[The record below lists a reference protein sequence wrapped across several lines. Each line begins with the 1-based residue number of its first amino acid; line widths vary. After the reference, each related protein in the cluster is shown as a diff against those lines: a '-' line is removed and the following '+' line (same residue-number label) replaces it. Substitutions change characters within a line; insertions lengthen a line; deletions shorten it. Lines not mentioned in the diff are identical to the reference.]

1 MENLTKLEQ
10 LTKALTDKGIRFE
23 VNQYGRF
30 DDKTQIG
37 INTNDCIWV
46 WFDYI
51 PTIDYFFFNQQYS
64 QRTGSVTK
72 SVRKGLLVQRALNK
86 KLKQQIF

>member
-10 LTKALTDKGIRFE
+10 LTKALTDKGLRFE
-23 VNQYGRF
+23 INQYGRF
-30 DDKTQIG
+30 EGNTQIG
-37 INTNDCIWV
+37 ISTKDCIWV

-51 PTIDYFFFNQQYS
+51 ATFDYFLFNQQYS
-64 QRTGSVTK
+64 QRTGSVNK
-72 SVRKGLLVQRALNK
+72 SIKKGLLVERALNK